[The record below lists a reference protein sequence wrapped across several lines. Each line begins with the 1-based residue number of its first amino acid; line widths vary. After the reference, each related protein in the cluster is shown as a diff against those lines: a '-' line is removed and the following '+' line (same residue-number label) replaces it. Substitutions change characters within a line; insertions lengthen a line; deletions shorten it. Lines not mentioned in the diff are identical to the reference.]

1 MNTHTHTHT
10 HTHTTGLSLCSL
22 KTSETRG
29 FLMFSEVIQRNQF
42 HRMSLEIKCF
52 CSEKFA
58 FFLPKAR
65 ISHIFQF
72 YFFIFRSDYK
82 AI

>member
-1 MNTHTHTHT
+1 
-10 HTHTTGLSLCSL
+10 
-22 KTSETRG
+22 
-29 FLMFSEVIQRNQF
+29 MFSEVIQRNQF

-72 YFFIFRSDYK
+72 YFFIFQSDYK